1 MGRRNVT
8 AACALLTLLTLLT
21 LAGCAEKPTPAPV
34 TTASTATAS
43 ASPKAAPGLPSP
55 TKVDD
60 PSLTGMR
67 YYHWDP
73 PVDVTGEGVVK
84 RAEQVLAS
92 GTIQKLLGVDP
103 AKDGFRHYQTTKD
116 HKVVFIQTLTW
127 KGKTLP
133 VHRAMA
139 TVELKDGKKLAYVGT
154 GFQRGISLSN
164 DELTVDEQEAAA
176 IAAKEYER
184 LEQAP
189 GKVTA
194 HRHPGLNVYRALG
207 GIHLPGYDIHVERAD
222 TGGHSRPYLILVN
235 AQTGQV
241 VRSKKSWV
249 E

>member
-1 MGRRNVT
+1 MGRRTVT
-8 AACALLTLLTLLT
+8 AAKALLPLLT

-34 TTASTATAS
+34 TTATPATAS
-43 ASPKAAPGLPSP
+43 ASATAAPDLPSP

-60 PSLTGMR
+60 TSLTGMR
-67 YYHWDP
+67 YFHWAP
-73 PVDVTGEGVVK
+73 PVDVAGEGVVE

-92 GTIQKLLGVDP
+92 GRMRKLLGVDP

-127 KGKTLP
+127 QGKTLP

-139 TVELKDGKKLAYVGT
+139 TVELKDGKQLVYVGT
-154 GFQRGISLSN
+154 GFRSGISLSN
-164 DELTVDEQEAAA
+164 DELKVDEKEAGT

-189 GKVTA
+189 GKVTP

-207 GIHLPGYDIHVERAD
+207 GVHLPGYDIHVERAD
-222 TGGHSRPYLILVN
+222 TGGHNRPYLILVN